1 MNNKY
6 YTVCGIVP
14 IDGKILLVRHTY
26 GMAKDKLLLPGG
38 YVKEG
43 ELPTETVAREI
54 REETGVVCR
63 AKSLLAMQFT
73 TKQWCAVFLTDYLEG
88 TPVSDGHENS
98 EVCLLT
104 PDEALARNDLTYM
117 SREILKAYRRQVP
130 VLEKSDYIG
139 RFHTPEDYVIFGV

>member
-38 YVKEG
+38 YVTEG
-43 ELPTETVAREI
+43 ELPTEAVAREI
-54 REETGVVCR
+54 REETGVI
-63 AKSLLAMQFT
+63 AKAKALFAMQFT
-73 TKQWCAVFLTDYLEG
+73 ANQWCAVFLMDYLEG

-98 EVCLLT
+98 EVRLLT
-104 PDEALARNDLTYM
+104 PDEALAREDMTYLSRAILT
-117 SREILKAYRRQVP
+117 AYRQKLP
-130 VLEKSDYIG
+130 VLEKSSYIG